1 MNFVQR
7 VFVMLRWQMMHQAG
21 LSVSALIDFH
31 ARHKLIVMSHD
42 QNKYR
47 ELGQL
52 VAATTKENL
61 KSNAE
66 RYLLVLMQALK
77 QRASRGNH
85 MNVLQHIQGYLKSSL
100 DSEDKKE
107 LFRIF
112 EKYHRGMVPLIVPIT
127 LLNHF
132 FRKHP
137 NEYIANSWY
146 MQPYPQELK
155 LQNEI

>member
-1 MNFVQR
+1 
-7 VFVMLRWQMMHQAG
+7 
-21 LSVSALIDFH
+21 
-31 ARHKLIVMSHD
+31 MSHN

-66 RYLLVLMQALK
+66 RYLLVLMLPLK

-100 DSEDKKE
+100 DSEDRKE
-107 LFRIF
+107 LVQIF

>member
-1 MNFVQR
+1 MF
-7 VFVMLRWQMMHQAG
+7 RWQKMRQAA
-21 LSVSALIDFH
+21 LSVASLVDFH
-31 ARHKLIVMSHD
+31 ARHKLIIMSHD
-42 QNKYR
+42 QSKYR

-61 KSNAE
+61 ESNAE
-66 RYLLVLMQALK
+66 AYLLELMQALK
-77 QRASRGNH
+77 QRANRGNH

-107 LFRIF
+107 LVQIF
-112 EKYHRGMVPLIVPIT
+112 EKYHRGQVPLIVPIT

-137 NEYIANSWY
+137 NKYIANSWY
-146 MQPYPQELK
+146 MRPYPQELK